1 MTVIATYLLLSI
13 NCISPLQYIGLI
25 TKSSEYAAS
34 VYILFTALYCPLFYI
49 YILLRYDCLKEHPMC
64 LPSFSKTTAIRD
76 TFSRKPLSRMMMGAL
91 LVVVAAGC
99 SNNAADAT
107 SNTGIV
113 NSAEAKVS
121 TAQVAAD
128 NDSAVVKALQA
139 NLKASGIEENILSA
153 VPTDMKDIY
162 WVTASGLPSF
172 FTDKSGKHIIQ
183 GQIIA
188 VGAEAP
194 VDISGALVAKT
205 AQEAL
210 KAVDKKDMIIY
221 PAKGETKSVVY
232 SFTDA
237 DCPYCTKLHEEIDDI
252 NARGIEVRYL
262 AWPRSEGSIPKME
275 AIWCSED
282 RNAAM
287 DQAKMGANVQ
297 APSCNSPVKSQI
309 ELGMALGVRG
319 TPAIFTESGQQIGG
333 YLPAAQLAQTAID
346 AS

>member
-1 MTVIATYLLLSI
+1 M
-13 NCISPLQYIGLI
+13 
-25 TKSSEYAAS
+25 
-34 VYILFTALYCPLFYI
+34 F
-49 YILLRYDCLKEHPMC
+49 

-121 TAQVAAD
+121 TAQVATD
-128 NDSAVVKALQA
+128 SDSAVVKSLQA

>member
-1 MTVIATYLLLSI
+1 M
-13 NCISPLQYIGLI
+13 
-25 TKSSEYAAS
+25 
-34 VYILFTALYCPLFYI
+34 F
-49 YILLRYDCLKEHPMC
+49 
-64 LPSFSKTTAIRD
+64 LPSFSKTTAIRN

-128 NDSAVVKALQA
+128 SDSAVVKSLQA

-205 AQEAL
+205 AQDAL

>member
-1 MTVIATYLLLSI
+1 MSLAPLLLA
-13 NCISPLQYIGLI
+13 P
-25 TKSSEYAAS
+25 
-34 VYILFTALYCPLFYI
+34 
-49 YILLRYDCLKEHPMC
+49 
-64 LPSFSKTTAIRD
+64 FSKTKLNRD
-76 TFSRKPLSRMMMGAL
+76 TFTRSPVARAISASL
-91 LVVVAAGC
+91 LVVVAASC

-107 SNTGIV
+107 SNTNVI
-113 NSAEAKVS
+113 NSANAKASSAIVS
-121 TAQVAAD
+121 KGSNAD
-128 NDSAVVKALQA
+128 VVKSLQA
-139 NLKASGIEENILSA
+139 NLKTSGIEETILSA
-153 VPTDMKDIY
+153 VPTDMTDIY
-162 WVTASGLPSF
+162 WVTAEGLPSF
-172 FTDKSGKHIIQ
+172 FTDKAGKHIIQ

-205 AQEAL
+205 AQDAL

-221 PAKGETKSVVY
+221 PAKGVTKSVVY

-287 DQAKMGANVQ
+287 DQAKRGANVQ
-297 APSCNSPVKSQI
+297 APSCNSPVKEQI

-333 YLPAAQLAQTAID
+333 YLPADQLAQAAIN

>member
-1 MTVIATYLLLSI
+1 M
-13 NCISPLQYIGLI
+13 
-25 TKSSEYAAS
+25 
-34 VYILFTALYCPLFYI
+34 F
-49 YILLRYDCLKEHPMC
+49 
-64 LPSFSKTTAIRD
+64 LPSFSKTTATRD
-76 TFSRKPLSRMMMGAL
+76 AFSRKPLSRMMMGAL

-128 NDSAVVKALQA
+128 NDSAVVKSLQA

-188 VGAEAP
+188 VGAETP

>member
-1 MTVIATYLLLSI
+1 M
-13 NCISPLQYIGLI
+13 
-25 TKSSEYAAS
+25 
-34 VYILFTALYCPLFYI
+34 F
-49 YILLRYDCLKEHPMC
+49 
-64 LPSFSKTTAIRD
+64 LPSFSKTTATRD

-232 SFTDA
+232 CFTDA

>member
-1 MTVIATYLLLSI
+1 M
-13 NCISPLQYIGLI
+13 
-25 TKSSEYAAS
+25 
-34 VYILFTALYCPLFYI
+34 F
-49 YILLRYDCLKEHPMC
+49 
-64 LPSFSKTTAIRD
+64 LPSFSKATAARAM
-76 TFSRKPLSRMMMGAL
+76 FSRKPLSRMMMGAL

-107 SNTGIV
+107 SNTGVV
-113 NSAEAKVS
+113 NSTQANTKTVS
-121 TAQVAAD
+121 AASD
-128 NDSAVVKALQA
+128 AAVVSALQE
-139 NLKASGIEENILSA
+139 NLKASGIEETILSA
-153 VPTDMKDIY
+153 VPTDMDGIY
-162 WVTASGLPSF
+162 WATAEGLPSF

-188 VGAEAP
+188 VGDGAP
-194 VDISGALVAKT
+194 VDISAALVANT
-205 AQEAL
+205 AQKTL
-210 KAVDKKDMIIY
+210 QAVDKDELIIY
-221 PAKGETKSVVY
+221 PAKGETKAVVY

-237 DCPYCTKLHEEIDDI
+237 DCPYCTKLHEEMSDI

-282 RNAAM
+282 RKAAM

-297 APSCNSPVKSQI
+297 APSCNNPVKEQI
-309 ELGMALGVRG
+309 ELGMSLGVRG
-319 TPAIFTESGQQIGG
+319 TPAIFTESGKQIGG